1 MHLASV
7 ASRTKVLPKKIALDD
22 VCCTPYNFR
31 KGDDPVKTTA
41 ITFRM
46 DEELKKQPEET
57 LDNIGLTMSAA
68 FTVFA
73 KAIVRTGTIP
83 FELAVDPFYRA
94 DSQKELSRRIE
105 LYESGETKEQQV
117 VVTIKEL
124 EALTN
129 A

>member
-1 MHLASV
+1 M
-7 ASRTKVLPKKIALDD
+7 IA
-22 VCCTPYNFR
+22 

-46 DEELKKQPEET
+46 DDDLKKQTEET
-57 LDNIGLTMSAA
+57 LNEIGLNMSAA

-83 FELAVDPFYRA
+83 FKLTVDPFYRTGN
-94 DSQKELSRRIE
+94 QKELLRRIE
-105 LYESGETKEQQV
+105 LYESGETRGQQV
-117 VVTIKEL
+117 AVTIEEL
-124 EALTN
+124 EAFTN